1 MARPALIIAR
11 LAIGLAAAATAAP
24 VRADADATTHPTP
37 YRGVHDPANVLVIV
51 EGGGDLPGRRL
62 RVGMSCDG
70 RIVIDGAYADTT
82 RVRATTS
89 PDSVLA
95 LVDDLL
101 FLNFFNLRT
110 EYPLEFGT
118 AERQPDGSIG
128 IMQTSTS
135 SPTGPSIRLQLGLVS
150 REVRL
155 DYPAFGAPEAL
166 GPWLARFREL
176 VQAEVAWLKPVYPT
190 AAPGDLRPRGR

>member
-24 VRADADATTHPTP
+24 ARADGDATPRPTP
-37 YRGVHDPANVLVIV
+37 YRGAHDPAHVLVVV
-51 EGGGDLPGRRL
+51 EGGGEIPGRPL

-70 RIVIDGAYADTT
+70 RIVIDGAYADST
-82 RVRATTS
+82 RVRATTA

-101 FLNFFNLRT
+101 HLNFFNLRN
-110 EYPLEFGT
+110 EYPCEFGT
-118 AERQPDGSIG
+118 AERLPDGSIG
-128 IMQTSTS
+128 IMQTTS
-135 SPTGPSIRLQLGLVS
+135 FGPAGLSIRLQLGLVS

-155 DYPAFGAPEAL
+155 GYPAFGAPEAL
-166 GPWLARFREL
+166 GPWLTRFRAL

-190 AAPGDLRPRGR
+190 AAPGDLRPPGR